1 MICYPLVTETKKGII
16 IMEKIKKIAGFLETF
31 AKVGLRIFLVCAV
44 IILVA
49 AVVLAFLGDAVYEEA
64 TVSVGIGAF
73 SFTIAEGFLPEPS
86 AVRARLVAGLIF
98 ASVCLAFVAYALDVV
113 RKILTPMKEGRPFD
127 NDVAVNIRK
136 LSWTYLI
143 GAVLYSVGMLAL
155 QVVVFQCYDLQSLFM
170 SEKIIGVDI
179 DYDLNIATHIAVF
192 GTLQLMSYVFHHS
205 TYYV

>member
-1 MICYPLVTETKKGII
+1 
-16 IMEKIKKIAGFLETF
+16 MEKIKNIAGFLETF

-44 IILVA
+44 IVLVV

-64 TVSVGIGAF
+64 SVSVGIGAF
-73 SFTIAEGFLPEPS
+73 SFTIAEEFLPEPS
-86 AVRARLVAGLIF
+86 AVRARLVAGLVF
-98 ASVCLAFVAYALDVV
+98 ASACLGFVAYGLKVV
-113 RKILTPMKEGRPFD
+113 SKIFAPMKEGRPFD

-155 QVVVFQCYDLQSLFM
+155 QIIVFQCYDLQSLFL

-179 DYDLNIATHIAVF
+179 EYDLNIATHIAVF
-192 GTLQLMSYVFHHS
+192 GTLQLMSYVFQYGGELQNES
-205 TYYV
+205 DETL